1 MAWSVFLPRCSRP
14 HEPEPR
20 SCQWFRENSVQS
32 FCRKEVIIVKYE
44 KPEVVVL
51 GSALDAVKIMEKDQ
65 AGVKDSTLG
74 EGFTADAYEADE

>member
-1 MAWSVFLPRCSRP
+1 M
-14 HEPEPR
+14 
-20 SCQWFRENSVQS
+20 
-32 FCRKEVIIVKYE
+32 KYD
-44 KPEVVVL
+44 KPEIVVL

>member
-1 MAWSVFLPRCSRP
+1 
-14 HEPEPR
+14 
-20 SCQWFRENSVQS
+20 
-32 FCRKEVIIVKYE
+32 VITVKYE